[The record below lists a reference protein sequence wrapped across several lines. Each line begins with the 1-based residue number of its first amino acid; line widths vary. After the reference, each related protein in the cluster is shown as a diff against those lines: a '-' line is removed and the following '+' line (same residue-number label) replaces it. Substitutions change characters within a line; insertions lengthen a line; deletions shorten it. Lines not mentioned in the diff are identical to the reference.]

1 MARQNIE
8 LGTPPSGVGGDT
20 PRSANLKV
28 NANFAE
34 LYPLVGLGGIVD
46 SGSNSNGS
54 YVKYA
59 DGTMEC
65 WGISVN
71 AVSVNSQGGSVFH
84 SAVAYG
90 FDFAVG
96 FINVPSIVVSALTTN
111 GYYCWAAQD
120 GGAKTTGFACRG
132 VSPAN
137 GVSCYLCYIAR
148 GRWK

>member
-28 NANFAE
+28 NANFSE
-34 LYPLVGLGGIVD
+34 LYPLVGLGGVVD

-59 DGTMEC
+59 EGTMEC
-65 WGISVN
+65 RVRLDPGLV
-71 AVSVNSQGGSVFH
+71 ASQGALAFGWTFPLAFTDPPIISGMMCTSGGYGYAMSMGGENPATNDRFVA
-84 SAVAYG
+84 SAINRSPESRY
-90 FDFAVG
+90 AV
-96 FINVPSIVVSALTTN
+96 V
-111 GYYCWAAQD
+111 
-120 GGAKTTGFACRG
+120 
-132 VSPAN
+132 
-137 GVSCYLCYIAR
+137 YLKAT

>member
-28 NANFAE
+28 NANFSE
-34 LYPLVGLGGIVD
+34 LYPLVGLGGVVD

-65 WGISVN
+65 WGISPN
-71 AVSVNSQGGSVFH
+71 AVNINSAGGNVFH
-84 SAVAYG
+84 SATIG
-90 FDFAVG
+90 FNFAVA
-96 FINVPSIVVSALTTN
+96 FSNVPSIVVSTITSS
-111 GYYCWAAQD
+111 GYYSWAAFE
-120 GGAKTTGFACRG
+120 GGASPSSFGCRA
-132 VSPAN
+132 VSPSNTA
-137 GVSCYLCYIAR
+137 SAYLCYIAR